1 MSENK
6 NNRRKV
12 LAVALGVVGVAG
24 LSLAAASQLSLS
36 VNSNL
41 QAGVEVLADCQTA
54 VVGVEFDSPA
64 WNAGQFDVDGAT
76 LSSIDAACDGL
87 EYTLVV
93 LGAADAELASASGT
107 VSGTS
112 IAAAFTAVDAE
123 GVEGVALTIF
133 GNA

>member
-1 MSENK
+1 
-6 NNRRKV
+6 KV

-76 LSSIDAACDGL
+76 LSSIDAACNGL

-123 GVEGVALTIF
+123 GVE
-133 GNA
+133 